1 MNVYK
6 NMSALKYIIMCVN
19 NWGLFLSQKKE
30 NGLKKVF
37 EISDGES
44 MCCEKRGKKRCGKVW
59 WEREKAVP
67 LQPQKR
73 NRPVVVKLWRDAGGR
88 RTGADAGFLKKKLEK
103 KFAKNLAVKNKGSTF
118 VTAFRKGNGAEN
130 IEMMR

>member
-1 MNVYK
+1 M
-6 NMSALKYIIMCVN
+6 
-19 NWGLFLSQKKE
+19 
-30 NGLKKVF
+30 LKK
-37 EISDGES
+37 GA
-44 MCCEKRGKKRCGKVW
+44 KKRCGKVW
-59 WEREKAVP
+59 REAQKAVP

>member
-1 MNVYK
+1 M
-6 NMSALKYIIMCVN
+6 
-19 NWGLFLSQKKE
+19 
-30 NGLKKVF
+30 LKKGVKK
-37 EISDGES
+37 DA
-44 MCCEKRGKKRCGKVW
+44 EKFGGKGG
-59 WEREKAVP
+59 KAVP

-88 RTGADAGFLKKKLEK
+88 RTGADAGFWKRNLKK

>member
-1 MNVYK
+1 
-6 NMSALKYIIMCVN
+6 
-19 NWGLFLSQKKE
+19 
-30 NGLKKVF
+30 
-37 EISDGES
+37 
-44 MCCEKRGKKRCGKVW
+44 
-59 WEREKAVP
+59 
-67 LQPQKR
+67 
-73 NRPVVVKLWRDAGGR
+73 VVVKLWRDAGGR

>member
-1 MNVYK
+1 MKNV
-6 NMSALKYIIMCVN
+6 
-19 NWGLFLSQKKE
+19 
-30 NGLKKVF
+30 
-37 EISDGES
+37 
-44 MCCEKRGKKRCGKVW
+44 EKGGKKRCLKVW
-59 WEREKAVP
+59 REREKAVP

-118 VTAFRKGNGAEN
+118 VTTFRKGNGAEN

>member
-1 MNVYK
+1 MIVKNVE
-6 NMSALKYIIMCVN
+6 
-19 NWGLFLSQKKE
+19 KKA
-30 NGLKKVF
+30 
-37 EISDGES
+37 
-44 MCCEKRGKKRCGKVW
+44 KKRCGKVW
-59 WEREKAVP
+59 REREKAVP

>member
-1 MNVYK
+1 MEK
-6 NMSALKYIIMCVN
+6 I
-19 NWGLFLSQKKE
+19 
-30 NGLKKVF
+30 
-37 EISDGES
+37 
-44 MCCEKRGKKRCGKVW
+44 EKRGKKDAEKVW
-59 WEREKAVP
+59 RGREKAVP

>member
-1 MNVYK
+1 M
-6 NMSALKYIIMCVN
+6 
-19 NWGLFLSQKKE
+19 
-30 NGLKKVF
+30 
-37 EISDGES
+37 
-44 MCCEKRGKKRCGKVW
+44 
-59 WEREKAVP
+59 
-67 LQPQKR
+67 
-73 NRPVVVKLWRDAGGR
+73 KLLCDAGGR